1 MDAVSIGIR
10 STDAGFLEKLRPY
23 LTRFA
28 VENAPERYVMLSADC
43 GAVTTLVG
51 GKILRGRATLYVNQ
65 LVVYRGFSVEEMI
78 GRFLSVIRDMS
89 NDESNE
95 FIRVRGAGVVLGDGA
110 VVLPSLPDPH
120 LPALSGLL
128 VEAGARYLGDE
139 IVNVDPVTAKAY
151 GRHFPLLVDAS
162 DTALFPALG
171 TRYTP
176 RRRAAGVPSRRLA
189 LAVEELGGAVAPP
202 TEIRRLVFP
211 SFEPGRPTELRP
223 IAKAEAVFAIASAV
237 LNMHVWGERALIM
250 ANRLLGSATAAR
262 LTVGSLPDAASTIM
276 HELQGTN

>member
-1 MDAVSIGIR
+1 
-10 STDAGFLEKLRPY
+10 FLERLRPY

-43 GAVTTLVG
+43 GTAKTLVG
-51 GKILRGRATLYVNQ
+51 GKILRGRATLYVNE
-65 LVVYRGFSVEEMI
+65 LVVYRGFGVEEMI

-110 VVLPSLPDPH
+110 VVLPSLPDRH

-171 TRYTP
+171 ARYTP
-176 RRRAAGVPSRRLA
+176 RRRAAGVPARRLA
-189 LAVEELGGAVAPP
+189 LAVEELGGAVASP

-211 SFEPGRPTELRP
+211 SFEPGRPTELQP
-223 IAKAEAVFAIASAV
+223 IAREEAMLAIAGAV
-237 LNMHVWGERALIM
+237 LKMHVWGERELILEY
-250 ANRLLGSATAAR
+250 RLLVSATAAR
-262 LTVGSLPDAASTIM
+262 I
-276 HELQGTN
+276 